1 MVRENL
7 TVVVEDVG
15 VELGTLIEYGDEI
28 LFVSG
33 FEFRKTLEVLL
44 WQMRRYRNASLDL
57 EGCN

>member
-57 EGCN
+57 DGCN

>member
-1 MVRENL
+1 MVRKNL